1 MLDPNISL
9 DLKEAHNF
17 FEMFGRRNVP
27 FAAALALSSTAYEA
41 RDAVRVS
48 LPKRFTIRRPWIIKG
63 IGVERATKSRLQ
75 AAVFSRDA
83 FMAEQEEGGLRTGTQ
98 IIPVGRLAQTHAR
111 RIIPKSQWPGKLLD
125 RPSYFY
131 RAGQLFERKG
141 KGRISPV
148 YLFRAALRHVPHRA
162 WRRTAQVRRALRAR
176 AVRHVALRRGV
187 PSLPPSFRIDSMW
200 PPRRSFRFLPEGVG
214 GARSANSSGFF

>member
-9 DLKEAHNF
+9 DLKEAHSF

-41 RDAVRVS
+41 RDAVRAS

-83 FMAEQEEGGLRTGTQ
+83 FMAEQEEGGVRTGTQ

-148 YLFRAALRHVPHRA
+148 YLFRKR
-162 WRRTAQVRRALRAR
+162 VRIAPRFGMFLT
-176 AVRHVALRRGV
+176 VRGV
-187 PSLPPSFRIDSMW
+187 AQ
-200 PPRRSFRFLPEGVG
+200 RRFAEHFERVLYDTL
-214 GARSANSSGFF
+214 R